1 MTQSQYTI
9 SAIPAFTDNY
19 IWCMHNT
26 THAAVVDPG
35 DAKPVIEFLT
45 RHNLTLSDI
54 LITHHHHDHTGGIA
68 KLVSYAPDV
77 TVFGP
82 KNERIKGITKRVEE
96 QDTVEIESLGLSFD
110 VLNVPGH
117 TLDHI
122 AFVNKKQVFCG
133 DTLFS
138 AGCGRMFEGTPEMF
152 VGSLDKLASL
162 PNDTKV
168 YCTHEYTLANLAFAQ
183 HVDASNQDLH
193 KYTQWAEK
201 QRASG
206 LITLPTDIETQKRI
220 NPFLRTDD
228 KSIQA
233 FFSTLGN
240 LINQDRVSCFAALR
254 ALKDTF

>member
-19 IWCMHNT
+19 IWCLHNT

-35 DAKPVIEFLT
+35 DAKPVIDFLT
-45 RHNLTLSDI
+45 RHSLTLSDI
-54 LITHHHHDHTGGIA
+54 LITHHHYDHTGGIA
-68 KLVSYAPDV
+68 ELVNYAPDV

-82 KNERIKGITKRVEE
+82 KNERIKGIAKRVEE
-96 QDTVEIESLGLSFD
+96 KDTVQIDSLGLSFD

-122 AFVNKKQVFCG
+122 AFVNNKEVFCG

-152 VGSLDKLASL
+152 VHSLDKLASL
-162 PNDTKV
+162 PNETKV

-183 HVDASNQDLH
+183 HVDASNQDLQ
-193 KYTQWAEK
+193 KYALWAEK
-201 QRASG
+201 QRAEE
-206 LITLPTDIETQKRI
+206 LITLPTDIETQKLI
-220 NPFLRTDD
+220 NPFLRPDD
-228 KSIQA
+228 QNIQA
-233 FFSTLGN
+233 FLSTSGN

-254 ALKDTF
+254 ALKDKF